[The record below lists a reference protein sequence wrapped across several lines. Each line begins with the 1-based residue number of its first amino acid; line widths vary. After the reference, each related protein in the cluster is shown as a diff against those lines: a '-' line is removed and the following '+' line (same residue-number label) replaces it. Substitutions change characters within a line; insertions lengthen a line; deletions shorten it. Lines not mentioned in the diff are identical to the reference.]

1 MFMFK
6 SLIVNYKLN
15 VEVIIITQDK
25 NAMLQ
30 SISITITLSNS
41 VKFWLT

>member
-30 SISITITLSNS
+30 SISITITLNY
-41 VKFWLT
+41 LA

>member
-30 SISITITLSNS
+30 SISITITLNYL
-41 VKFWLT
+41 V